1 MRCLGHDVALR
12 QQSQT
17 QQVSEL
23 TRIRFV
29 TSMLEPVVLF
39 NGGGVG
45 QMNAVSRL
53 LQAIDQPV
61 PIKCGFNH
69 HAVLLSA
76 MQFQRREYLRQIIGE
91 SF

>member
-1 MRCLGHDVALR
+1 M
-12 QQSQT
+12 
-17 QQVSEL
+17 SEL

-29 TSMLEPVVLF
+29 TPMLEPVVLF
-39 NGGGVG
+39 NGGGIMGVG

-61 PIKCGFNH
+61 PIKRGFNH
-69 HAVLLSA
+69 HAVQLSA